1 MLDGGLKP
9 VVSAILTHD
18 KKKNR
23 GHEVGMEMGGVGL
36 GGACG

>member
-18 KKKNR
+18 KKKIE
-23 GHEVGMEMGGVGL
+23 GMKLGWKWVGWV
-36 GGACG
+36 